1 MFYTFESTCTFESNF
16 ESTFVPPNEGTSVPR
31 YPDSLSY
38 LRYTCTF
45 EGTTLYFR
53 KYEST
58 CKLSY
63 FRTFVLPYFRTSVLS
78 YFRTFVR
85 KYFRTS
91 VHVRVR
97 VRCTVRVQP
106 KCYLCSFC
114 CAYYAYCSC
123 LLCLAAYRAYC
134 AYSAIH
140 SYTLHIRESYILP
153 EVLPYVLSYFRTSYP
168 YCTK

>member
-63 FRTFVLPYFRTSVLS
+63 FRTFVLPYFRTFVLP
-78 YFRTFVR
+78 
-85 KYFRTS
+85 YFRTS
-91 VHVRVR
+91 VLSYESTFVLPYTYVYVYVVLYVCNRSAIFVHFVVPTMP
-97 VRCTVRVQP
+97 TV
-106 KCYLCSFC
+106 
-114 CAYYAYCSC
+114 A
-123 LLCLAAYRAYC
+123 AYC
-134 AYSAIH
+134 A
-140 SYTLHIRESYILP
+140 
-153 EVLPYVLSYFRTSYP
+153 
-168 YCTK
+168 